1 MPLVLIDSDHP
12 QGAAA
17 ARDLARLAQDFLVA
31 LRKPN
36 AEVSIVLTTDRRIRR
51 INREWRDK
59 DEATDVLSFPA
70 AKGPR
75 LPGRGR
81 PLGDVVI
88 SLDTA
93 RRRVRAERRALG
105 PELARYLA
113 HGLLHLLGHD
123 HHEPADARR
132 MARAEAKLLGDAGL
146 VGQALGE

>member
-12 QGAAA
+12 QGAGA
-17 ARDLARLAQDFLVA
+17 ARELARLAQEFLVA

-36 AEVSIVLTTDRRIRR
+36 AEVSLVVTTDRRIRR

-59 DEATDVLSFPA
+59 DEVTDVLSFPA
-70 AKGPR
+70 AEGPR
-75 LPGRGR
+75 LPGRAR

-93 RRRVRAERRALG
+93 RRRVRAEKRALR

-123 HHEPADARR
+123 HDEPAGARR

-146 VGQALGE
+146 VGRALEE